1 MTHIIDSFTGG
12 IANKLDPAFL
22 RPNQAVDLVNVDLRT
37 GLIESSKIPEI
48 LTSTVQS
55 PLLFDT
61 RGAEPVIIQ
70 SDSNTMTKQLH
81 DRIYSTTINASSPLQ
96 VTYNGVTHNVPLDM
110 LNTEIEHTLVY
121 NDLLTSITSDSTQ
134 NTLELALTRVNTVTG
149 YESSPRYI
157 SIEPELRELE
167 LYSNMVIGFDPT
179 ENNRTMPIQFV
190 DTDPN
195 TPVTISRDYITS
207 AIANGTLVYAG
218 VQTLEPGYLDLL
230 GDSSNYGQA
239 YDDGNFFKDFI
250 YSFKLSGDV
259 PVGLNLNRDETFA
272 GALAYIRTKSAY
284 SNHNDVFMLICLVGI
299 RVFDLN
305 QADYTR
311 MLEYLH
317 DKGIMTDLLD
327 VYKYKYKQGIKSVVL
342 HNITPIP
349 SNEKVRV
356 YRLGTLGIKVA
367 NTKYQL
373 HGEYAVPADGRIVL
387 NDTDTTLDSLCNTL
401 NQIHNLNTNM
411 FAVSSTNLWAAD
423 GNVVR
428 YTAPGSL
435 DIFETLAFISLPTKI
450 TGLHYINNRLIVFCA
465 DNSIH
470 SITGTNRSDIVL
482 RRIADDVDCVDAR
495 SITVVT
501 QTLVWLSSRGLA
513 VTNGGIVQLVDR
525 DTIKSSTYNYVDG
538 SIVSS
543 TSVNDEYYLLVD
555 DYIYIYDF
563 RLKRLTK
570 YDAYGAK
577 KLFLYRGNVYYH
589 DDSTMYGKL
598 FNGDYAEFSYTSGSI
613 VRRSYTTPK
622 EFQWFRL
629 AYSGDINL
637 TIVVDGT
644 DITTVNLPVSSSL
657 THEQIQIKEGV
668 VGYACQLRIAGTG
681 KIYSANI
688 LYNTR
693 SEL

>member
-1 MTHIIDSFTGG
+1 MTHAIDSFTGG

-37 GLIESSKIPEI
+37 GLIESSRAPEV
-48 LTSTVQS
+48 LASAEVS
-55 PLLFDT
+55 PVLFDT
-61 RGAEPVIIQ
+61 RGMDPIIV
-70 SDSNTMTKQLH
+70 SSGSNTMTKQLH
-81 DRIYSTTINASSPLQ
+81 DRIYSTTITSNSPLQ
-96 VTYNGVTHNVPLDM
+96 VTYNDATHNVPLDM
-110 LNTEIEHTLVY
+110 LNVEIGYSLVY
-121 NDLLTSITSDSTQ
+121 NDLLTSLTSDSTQ
-134 NTLELALTRVNTVTG
+134 NTLQLALTKYNTITG
-149 YESSPRYI
+149 YESSPRYL

-167 LYSNMVIGFDPT
+167 LDSSMVVGFDAT
-179 ENNRTMPIQFV
+179 ENNRTMPIQLI
-190 DTDPN
+190 DNDPDA
-195 TPVTISRDYITS
+195 PVTISRDYITR
-207 AIANGTLVYAG
+207 AISNGTLVYKG
-218 VQTLEPGYLDLL
+218 VKTLEPWYFDLL

-250 YSFKLSGDV
+250 YSFKLSGDI

-272 GALAYIRTKSAY
+272 GALAYIKTKSAY
-284 SNHNDVFMLICLVGI
+284 SDYRDIFMLISLVGA
-299 RVFDLN
+299 REFGLN

-327 VYKYKYKQGIKSVVL
+327 VYKYEYKQGIKRVTV
-342 HNITPIP
+342 HNITP
-349 SNEKVRV
+349 SDNGEKVRV
-356 YRLGTLGIKVA
+356 YRLGALGIQPA
-367 NTKYQL
+367 NTQYQL
-373 HGEYAVPADGRIVL
+373 YGEYIVPADGRITL
-387 NDTDTTLDSLCNTL
+387 NDTDTTIDSLCNTL
-401 NQIHNLNTNM
+401 NQVASLNTNM
-411 FAVSSTNLWAAD
+411 FAVSSSNLWVAD
-423 GNVVR
+423 DNVVR
-428 YTAPGSL
+428 YTTPGSL

-465 DNSIH
+465 DSSIH
-470 SITGTNRSDIVL
+470 SITGTNRADIVL
-482 RRIADDVDCVDAR
+482 RRIADDVDCVDVR

-525 DTIKSSTYNYVDG
+525 DTIKSSTYNYING

-589 DDSTMYGKL
+589 DDFAVYGRL
-598 FNGDYAEFSYTSGSI
+598 FMGEYTKFSYTSGAI
-613 VRRSYTTPK
+613 VRHSYTAPK

-629 AYSGDINL
+629 AYTGEIRL
-637 TIVVDGT
+637 TIVIDGI
-644 DITTVNLPVSSSL
+644 DITTVDLPASDTL
-657 THEQIQIKEGV
+657 THEQLQIKDGV
-668 VGYACQLRIAGTG
+668 VGYACQLRITGTG
-681 KIYSANI
+681 KVYSANI
-688 LYNTR
+688 TYNR
-693 SEL
+693 RDEL